1 VNKKILQVEKMNN
14 QAFSLAERLIPST
27 YVQQGL
33 NAKKSRENLI
43 RHFIEHVSYNGAKL
57 YAHIQIICHEYVLFH
72 NITAKMAGRR
82 MGRRNDRGIS
92 VGPVTNGQQ

>member
-1 VNKKILQVEKMNN
+1 MNN

-43 RHFIEHVSYNGAKL
+43 RHFIEHVSQIIAKL
-57 YAHIQIICHEYVLFH
+57 IVGICVYILFL
-72 NITAKMAGRR
+72 
-82 MGRRNDRGIS
+82 
-92 VGPVTNGQQ
+92 

>member
-1 VNKKILQVEKMNN
+1 MDKVNRGSLSQVEKMNN

-43 RHFIEHVSYNGAKL
+43 RHFIEHVSF
-57 YAHIQIICHEYVLFH
+57 VS
-72 NITAKMAGRR
+72 
-82 MGRRNDRGIS
+82 IS
-92 VGPVTNGQQ
+92 IDVI

>member
-1 VNKKILQVEKMNN
+1 MNN

-43 RHFIEHVSYNGAKL
+43 RHFIEHVSYNGIKL
-57 YAHIQIICHEYVLFH
+57 CVYI
-72 NITAKMAGRR
+72 
-82 MGRRNDRGIS
+82 
-92 VGPVTNGQQ
+92 